1 MDIDNTL
8 LTALNTIAAKKAA
21 VTKQTEDQWHRF
33 LDCNAT
39 KPNISLIFQKVD
51 MDLTIYSYASY
62 LVEPQACSSLKG
74 FRIFSTK

>member
-39 KPNISLIFQKVD
+39 KPNISLIFQKGD
-51 MDLTIYSYASY
+51 MDLTIYSDAAY
-62 LVEPQACSSLKG
+62 LVEPQACSRLQG